1 MQNLFSLE
9 TKKYNIKIENFEGPL
24 DLLCHFIDAN
34 KMDIYDVNINEITDQ
49 YIDYI
54 NKMEEMDLEVTSEFL
69 IMASNLLYLKSKK
82 LLPRQEEAEEMLS
95 EEELI
100 HRIIEYKKYKDSTA
114 LFKEM
119 YEEGSKRVF
128 VNRVE
133 TIELPKQEL
142 EDKHDYQELAEIYSK
157 IIANNKV
164 KINKN
169 ADNIEKIAIVENY
182 TVGDTVKTMFRELVK
197 KSNFVFNKLFSINKC
212 KPQEVVTAF
221 SGLLE
226 MSRRDKV
233 ITEQEKLFGDI
244 NVKKKKRKR
253 EVEKSI
259 K

>member
-24 DLLCHFIDAN
+24 DLLCHFIDSN

-54 NKMEEMDLEVTSEFL
+54 NKMEKMDLEITSEFL

-82 LLPRQEEAEEMLS
+82 LLPRQEDEEEMLT

-100 HRIIEYKKYKDSTA
+100 HRIIEYKKYKESTSSLRN
-114 LFKEM
+114 LFN
-119 YEEGSKRVF
+119 EGSKRIFRNVG
-128 VNRVE
+128 E
-133 TIELPKQEL
+133 KLELPKQEL
-142 EDKHDYQELAEIYSK
+142 EEKYDYNELSIIYSK
-157 IIANNKV
+157 IIDNNKV

-169 ADNIEKIAIVENY
+169 ADNIEKISIIENY
-182 TVGDTVKTMFRELVK
+182 TVGDTVKTMYRELVK
-197 KSNFVFNKLFSINKC
+197 KSKFVFNRLFSLNKC

-244 NVKKKKRKR
+244 KVKKKKKM
-253 EVEKSI
+253 K
-259 K
+259 

>member
-9 TKKYNIKIENFEGPL
+9 TKKYNIKIDNFEGPL
-24 DLLCHFIDAN
+24 DLLCHFIDVN
-34 KMDIYDVNINEITDQ
+34 KMDIYDVNINEITNQ

-82 LLPRQEEAEEMLS
+82 LLPRQEETEEMFT

-100 HRIIEYKKYKDSTA
+100 HRIVEYKKYKENTA
-114 LFKEM
+114 ILKEM
-119 YEEGSKRVF
+119 FEEGSKRVF
-128 VNRVE
+128 GHSTE
-133 TIELPKQEL
+133 QIELPKQEL
-142 EDKHDYQELAEIYSK
+142 EIKYDYQDLAEIYSK
-157 IIANNKV
+157 IIENNKV

-197 KSNFVFNKLFSINKC
+197 RSNFVFNKLFSLNRC

-233 ITEQEKLFGDI
+233 VTSQDVLFGDI
-244 NVKKKKRKR
+244 KVQRKKRKTR
-253 EVEKSI
+253 VEKV
-259 K
+259 